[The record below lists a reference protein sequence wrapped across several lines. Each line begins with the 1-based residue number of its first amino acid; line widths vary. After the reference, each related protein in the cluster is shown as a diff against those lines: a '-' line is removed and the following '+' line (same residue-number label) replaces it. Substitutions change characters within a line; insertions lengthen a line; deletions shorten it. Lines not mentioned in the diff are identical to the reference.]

1 LGVRDRKDVVR
12 AQWQLW
18 AVAFVII
25 GGLAGALIFVATG
38 STPASTVTFLPSRA
52 LLAIGLGGLVT
63 AFTMY
68 AIDRERH
75 LHRLA
80 ERLLREQV
88 DAEQMGTRLKYLHD
102 LMRERDTNAALLDG
116 SADGIA
122 VIDTDF
128 HVIRFNKSMED
139 LCGLPGSEALGKPA
153 EAIFRFATTDGTP
166 LDGALH
172 PVRVAATDGIARA
185 GVELRLLVD
194 EAKER
199 WVSGTFSPLRDG
211 DETGAILV
219 NLRDIA
225 EQKEQERMHRDF
237 VSMAAHELRNPLT
250 AIKGFTRT
258 LMLKADMLT
267 DERKNEYLSMVN
279 EQSNRLAHLVEDLM
293 AVSRID
299 AGRVTLQPRA
309 LDLEDTLSG
318 LLEQFRTKWTGRR
331 IVVDHAGATISPVL
345 ADPHKLEEI
354 LINLIDNA
362 VKYSGES
369 APVEVSIGTEGPEVR
384 VSVRDHGDGIAPE
397 EIPNLFQK
405 FARIPSA
412 STADIPGT
420 GLGLFI
426 VKGFVVAHGGRVW
439 VDSTLGEGST
449 FTFTLPVAP
458 AREAAQ
464 AV

>member
-1 LGVRDRKDVVR
+1 
-12 AQWQLW
+12 
-18 AVAFVII
+18 
-25 GGLAGALIFVATG
+25 
-38 STPASTVTFLPSRA
+38 
-52 LLAIGLGGLVT
+52 
-63 AFTMY
+63 
-68 AIDRERH
+68 
-75 LHRLA
+75 
-80 ERLLREQV
+80 
-88 DAEQMGTRLKYLHD
+88 
-102 LMRERDTNAALLDG
+102 
-116 SADGIA
+116 
-122 VIDTDF
+122 VIDKDF
-128 HVIRFNKSMED
+128 HIVRFNRSMET
-139 LCGLPGSEALGKPA
+139 LCALPESEALGKRA
-153 EAIFRFATTDGTP
+153 EAVLRFATTDGTP
-166 LDGALH
+166 LDGAVH

-185 GVELRLLVD
+185 GIELRLLVGD
-194 EAKER
+194 GKER

-225 EQKEQERMHRDF
+225 DQKEQERMHRDF

-293 AVSRID
+293 QVSRID
-299 AGRVTLQPRA
+299 AGRVTLAPRA

-318 LLEQFRTKWTGRR
+318 LLDQFRTKWNGRE
-331 IVVDHAGATISPVL
+331 IVVDHSGATISPVL

-369 APVEVSIGTEGPEVR
+369 APVEVSIGTEGSEVR
-384 VSVRDHGDGIAPE
+384 VSVRDHGDGIPPE

-405 FARIPSA
+405 FARISSA

-439 VDSTLGEGST
+439 VDSTMGEGST

-458 AREAAQ
+458 PRKAAQ